1 MTIKISK
8 LSVLLGI
15 FAIFLHSCGSSKI
28 DTIKP
33 EQDKAAPLTYKS
45 VPSVINIPV
54 KISFEA
60 LQNEMNIQ
68 LNDLIYNDSLFE
80 KDNMQLKLWK
90 TGSILV
96 ENDEENPTKIRT
108 VFPLR
113 AEVKYRY
120 GLQKLGIG
128 VSDIRTFILNGKVT
142 LLSEAEM
149 SNFRIRTKTILKK
162 AIWTEQPMLL
172 IGEREVPVTYLA
184 YAGVN
189 LFKNQI
195 SESIDESLNKTLDFR
210 PKVIELLK
218 KLNEPVL
225 VSEQYQSWLQMRPIE
240 LYSTNSKIKNG
251 EVSFGVGMKCEIE
264 NRIGKKPS
272 LNFNEKKLAFHTEQ
286 KLPKTISTTTVFTA
300 SYQDVSSLLTK
311 ALEGKQFKA
320 KSKRISVQDVQ
331 IWNKNNKLV
340 VSLLVSGDLNGTIYL
355 TGVPKYDNISK
366 EFYVD
371 GLDYTLETQNK
382 LAKAASWFMKSMILS
397 DIETKCRYSVEKD
410 IANAKKEM
418 AFYFNNYS
426 PVKNVFF
433 NGKIN
438 SMKVDN
444 FQLTNTGIVGF
455 VRMDAYLAISIKD
468 E

>member
-8 LSVLLGI
+8 LNLLLGI
-15 FAIFLHSCGSSKI
+15 FAIFLNSCGSSKI
-28 DTIKP
+28 DTTKP
-33 EQDKAAPLTYKS
+33 EQDTAAPLTYKS

-60 LQNEMNIQ
+60 LQNEINIE
-68 LNDLIYNDSLFE
+68 LNDLIYNDTLFE

-90 TGSILV
+90 TGPILV

-108 VFPLR
+108 VFPLK

-120 GLQKLGIG
+120 GLQKLGIP
-128 VSDIRTFILNGKVT
+128 VSDIRTFILNGNVT

-149 SNFRIRTKTILKK
+149 SNFRIRTKTTLRK

-172 IGEREVPVTYLA
+172 LGEREVPVTYLA

-195 SESIDESLNKTLDFR
+195 SESIDEALNKTLDFR

-218 KLNEPVL
+218 KLNEPIL

-272 LNFNEKKLAFHTEQ
+272 LNFNEKKLAFYSEQ
-286 KLPKTISTTTVFTA
+286 KLPKTISTTTVFTS
-300 SYQDVSSLLTK
+300 SYEDVSNLLTK
-311 ALEGKQFKA
+311 SVEGKLFKA
-320 KSKRISVQDVQ
+320 GSKKINILNVQV
-331 IWNKNNKLV
+331 WNKNNKLV
-340 VSLLVSGDLNGTIYL
+340 VALLLSGDLNGMIYL
-355 TGVPKYDNISK
+355 TGVPKYDDISK

-371 GLDYTLETQNK
+371 DLDYTLETQNK
-382 LAKAASWFMKSMILS
+382 LAKAASWFMKSMIIR

-426 PVKNVFF
+426 PVENVFF

-438 SMKVDN
+438 NMKVDN
-444 FQLTNTGIVGF
+444 FQLTNTAIVGF
-455 VRMDAYLAISIKD
+455 VKTDAYLAITIKD
-468 E
+468 